1 MLFRS
6 LVVLEGFAA
15 GIPSITTDV
24 GSCRQLIEG
33 FTEGDR
39 ALGSAGTVVP
49 IANPAA
55 FAQAVV
61 ALLNDDARWQA
72 AQQAGLARVRRYYT
86 KAQMTDSY
94 RALYNQLAAAPDVAH
109 GKRGGATGGCPVN
122 HGAPAGARAAQT
134 GGAR

>member
-1 MLFRS
+1 M
-6 LVVLEGFAA
+6 
-15 GIPSITTDV
+15 
-24 GSCRQLIEG
+24 IEG
-33 FTEGDR
+33 FSAEDR
-39 ALGSAGTVVP
+39 ALGSAGTVVQ

-94 RALYNQLAAAPDVAH
+94 QALYDQLAAAPDAQKR
-109 GKRGGATGGCPVN
+109 KRGGAGGAGGVCPVN
-122 HGAPAGARAAQT
+122 HGAPTGAPAAQAGET
-134 GGAR
+134 R

>member
-1 MLFRS
+1 M
-6 LVVLEGFAA
+6 
-15 GIPSITTDV
+15 
-24 GSCRQLIEG
+24 IEG
-33 FTEGDR
+33 FSDEDR
-39 ALGSAGTVVP
+39 ALGSAGAVVQ

-94 RALYNQLAAAPDVAH
+94 RTLYDQLAAVADVQPRSRSAAAGVCPVDH
-109 GKRGGATGGCPVN
+109 GGMTGGS
-122 HGAPAGARAAQT
+122 AAQT
-134 GGAR
+134 GETR